1 MTCIPG
7 SWSVGA
13 KVQMSMCEK
22 AGRILLLCM
31 QLEKKEEDKKEKEKS
46 SGKLGKEHSP
56 DHGPHKS
63 NQENGILVATD
74 LQCTYIFRNN
84 MTVVEK
90 INNVLK

>member
-1 MTCIPG
+1 MH

-22 AGRILLLCM
+22 AGRILLLRM

-74 LQCTYIFRNN
+74 PQCTYIFRNN